1 MERRHGIMMVLL
13 GLAAGIAGAF
23 IMMQLSQ
30 KAIKAEQFVLVDKK
44 GQIHA
49 ILGLT
54 NLGKPSLG
62 LWDDEGKNRV
72 ILGFLSEDEPG
83 LGLNDADGVRRVN
96 LKLDERGDPVF
107 VLYDQAGRPLLPSP
121 PKEE

>member
-1 MERRHGIMMVLL
+1 MMVLL

-23 IMMQLSQ
+23 IMSQLSH
-30 KAIKAEQFVLVDKK
+30 KAIKAEQFVLVDGK

-49 ILGLT
+49 VLGLT

-62 LWDDEGKNRV
+62 LWDAEGKNRV
-72 ILGFLSEDEPG
+72 ILGFLGENAPG

-96 LKLDERGDPVF
+96 LQLNEMGEPIFVLLDERGRPVSS
-107 VLYDQAGRPLLPSP
+107 L